1 MAENPTCMA
10 VIGMGYVGL
19 PLAAAFVDAGFD
31 VVGID
36 ISDAK
41 CEKIMSGRTVTPDI
55 PDEQVAAMVA
65 TGRLLATTDW
75 SRISNAELVSICVP
89 TPLGKHKDPDISY
102 IVDACDAMLPHVGKG
117 ATVVLE
123 STTYPGTTREVI
135 LAKFEEAGFT
145 VGEDLY
151 LAFSPERVDPGNETW
166 HIVNTPKVVGGLTD
180 RCTEKAC
187 SYYRQ
192 AIETVVPMSSAE
204 HAEMVKLLEN
214 TFRSI
219 NIGLVNE
226 LAMVCHRLG
235 LSVWEIIDAAATK
248 PFGFMPFRPG
258 PGLGGHCIP
267 IDPLYLSWK
276 MKTLDYKVRFID
288 LADEVNSSMPLYVV
302 QRVGE
307 ILNTQ
312 KKAINGS
319 RVLLLGIAYKKDVDD
334 VRESPALD
342 VFEELRQLGAEV
354 EFHDPYVGSFRLGDE
369 RIEGRSVKDVMSA
382 NYDLICVTTDH
393 SALDYAIYV
402 EREIP
407 MLDTRNA
414 LSDFAHPHIHGL

>member
-1 MAENPTCMA
+1 MSENPTCMA

-19 PLAAAFVDAGFD
+19 PLAAAFAAAGYR
-31 VVGID
+31 VIGLD
-36 ISDAK
+36 ISEEK
-41 CEKIMSGRTVTPDI
+41 CAKIMSGRTVTPDV
-55 PDEQVAAMVA
+55 PDAEVKQIVDAGLLEASADFSRVAEAD
-65 TGRLLATTDW
+65 L
-75 SRISNAELVSICVP
+75 ISICVP

-102 IVDACDAMLPHVGKG
+102 IVTACDSIVPHVKKG
-117 ATVVLE
+117 CTVVLE

-145 VGEDLY
+145 VGEDFF

-166 HIVNTPKVVGGLTD
+166 HIRNTPKVVGGITET
-180 RCTEKAC
+180 CTEKAC
-187 SYYRQ
+187 AFYRA
-192 AIETVVPMSSAE
+192 AIEKVVPMRSAE

-226 LAMVCHRLG
+226 LALVCNRLD
-235 LSVWEIIDAAATK
+235 LNVWDIIEAAATK

-288 LADEVNSSMPLYVV
+288 LADEVNSGMPLYVV
-302 QRVGE
+302 QRVGA
-307 ILNTQ
+307 ILNQ
-312 KKAINGS
+312 ERKAINGS
-319 RVLLLGIAYKKDVDD
+319 KILLLGIAYKKDVDD

-342 VFEELRQLGAEV
+342 VFEELRQLGADV
-354 EFHDPYVGSFRLGDE
+354 EFHDPFVPSFRFVE
-369 RIEGRSVKDVMSA
+369 ETIEGTTREDA
-382 NYDLICVTTDH
+382 LQRDYDLMIVTTDH
-393 SALDYAIYV
+393 SDVDYGAFL
-402 EREIP
+402 ERKIP
-407 MLDTRNA
+407 VLDTRNA
-414 LSDFAHPHIHGL
+414 LRGSDAAHVHGL

>member
-1 MAENPTCMA
+1 MPDNPICMA

-31 VVGID
+31 VVGLD
-36 ISDAK
+36 INQAK
-41 CEKIMSGRTVTPDI
+41 CDKIMSGRTVTPDI
-55 PDEQVAAMVA
+55 PDEKVAAMVA
-65 TGRLLATTDW
+65 SGRLLATTDW
-75 SRISNAELVSICVP
+75 SRISNAELISICVP
-89 TPLGKHKDPDISY
+89 TPLGKHKDPDISF
-102 IVDACDAMLPHVGKG
+102 IVDACEAILPHVRKG

-135 LAKFEEAGFT
+135 LSEFEEAGFT
-145 VGEDLY
+145 IGEDLF
-151 LAFSPERVDPGNETW
+151 LAFSPERVDPGNDTW
-166 HIVNTPKVVGGLTD
+166 HIVNTPKVVGGLTKA
-180 RCTEKAC
+180 CTERAC

-235 LSVWEIIDAAATK
+235 LNVWEIIDAAATK
-248 PFGFMPFRPG
+248 PFGFLPFRPG

-288 LADEVNSSMPLYVV
+288 LADEVNSGMPLYVV

-307 ILNTQ
+307 LLNAQ
-312 KKAINGS
+312 KKPINGS
-319 RVLLLGIAYKKDVDD
+319 RILLLGIAYKKDVDD

-342 VFEELRQLGAEV
+342 VFGELRQLGAEV
-354 EFHDPYVGSFRLGDE
+354 DFHDPYVASFRLGNEDV
-369 RIEGRSVKDVMSA
+369 EGRTVKEVMGTE
-382 NYDLICVTTDH
+382 YDLIIVTTDH

-407 MLDTRNA
+407 ILDTRNA
-414 LSDFAHPHIHGL
+414 LSDFDLPHIYGL